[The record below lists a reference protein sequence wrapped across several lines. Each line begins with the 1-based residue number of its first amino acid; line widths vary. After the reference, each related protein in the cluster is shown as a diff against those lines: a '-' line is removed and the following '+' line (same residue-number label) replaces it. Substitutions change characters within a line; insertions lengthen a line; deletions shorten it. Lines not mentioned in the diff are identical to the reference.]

1 LGQSKASEQQSVPN
15 PQTVSGDVMIQLKRA
30 YEPPSEQDGYRV
42 LIDRIWPR
50 GVKKEELAV
59 DTWLKEIAPS
69 SDLRRWFNHE
79 PQKWQEFCTRYKAEL
94 KDRQDVI
101 EFLKE
106 QSKDGVL
113 TLIFGAKEIR
123 YNNAVALKHYLD

>member
-1 LGQSKASEQQSVPN
+1 LPN
-15 PQTVSGDVMIQLKRA
+15 LQTVSGGDVMIQLKRA
-30 YEPPSEQDGYRV
+30 YEPPSEQEGYRV

-59 DTWLKEIAPS
+59 DAWLKEIAPS
-69 SDLRRWFNHE
+69 SDLRKWFDHD
-79 PQKWQEFCTRYKAEL
+79 PKKWQEFCTRYKAEL

-106 QSKDGVL
+106 KSEDGVL
-113 TLIFGAKEIR
+113 TLVFGAKDTR
-123 YNNAVALKHYLD
+123 YNNAVALKQYLDSL